1 MTPVGSHRVFIESA
15 RPTFDTVVA
24 EHLRYRIKVLVQR
37 QNREAGYFGERHEPL
52 LKSLWGWADL
62 LRRLLRRQTPVGP
75 RDRLPRAIHGC
86 MNQRSASE
94 PNRKRRPVIV
104 DGITRT

>member
-24 EHLRYRIKVLVQR
+24 EHLRYRIKVLIQR

-52 LKSLWGWADL
+52 LKSLRGWADL

-75 RDRLPRAIHGC
+75 ETVYP
-86 MNQRSASE
+86 E
-94 PNRKRRPVIV
+94 PFM
-104 DGITRT
+104 GA